1 MSMIIVGFN
10 ISFRLTVRVNVE
22 GVLDMGVFIIKRK
35 FIIINFDTIKFIF
48 MNKAIFVV
56 IIIINHIITKSVNL
70 LLGLLCIL
78 VV

>member
-1 MSMIIVGFN
+1 MIIVGFN

-22 GVLDMGVFIIKRK
+22 GVLDMGVFIIKRE

-70 LLGLLCIL
+70 LLGLLCII